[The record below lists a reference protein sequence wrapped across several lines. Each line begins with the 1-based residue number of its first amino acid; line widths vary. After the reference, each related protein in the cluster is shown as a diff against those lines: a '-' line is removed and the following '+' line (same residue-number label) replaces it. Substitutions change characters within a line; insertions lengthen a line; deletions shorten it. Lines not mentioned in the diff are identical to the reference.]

1 MTDNENLDETEGKEL
16 SGYARQRQK
25 YKEELDAKDKVIADL
40 KAQIVSNKKAYF
52 KNTLASQWFKGEF
65 DEFADK
71 YADKLELEEMVA
83 LYVGNNWAP
92 VQQATVEQT
101 VTEQPTAEASTIWPR
116 SIIWQNPI
124 GGQFKSVQD
133 MSIDELKER
142 GRQHPEI
149 FHE

>member
-92 VQQATVEQT
+92 VQQATAEQT
-101 VTEQPTAEASTIWPR
+101 VAEPTAEASTIWPR

-124 GGQFKSVQD
+124 GGQFKSAQD

>member
-92 VQQATVEQT
+92 VQQATAEQP
-101 VTEQPTAEASTIWPR
+101 VAEPTAEASTIWPR

-124 GGQFKSVQD
+124 GGQFKSAQD